1 MANEESYQLMYTG
14 EQVDDALGKII
25 SGEISQS
32 VKDAADSAL
41 ASESWAVGGTGTR
54 AGEDTDNA
62 EYYSKNSSSMLTY
75 AGIMAGVA
83 NMWAEGGWGS
93 DEFSYG
99 PINPNGSQIINT
111 AETLING
118 AEYQIEVQLP
128 GYIRKYN
135 YVYTDVLTIPGVLS
149 MRQISGA
156 VRISNLSSGTIS
168 GTVKRLSSSL
178 PDGSYDAKYW
188 AQQARQAQE
197 AVKNLGVS
205 AQTLA
210 AGSTATVE
218 KQTGSGGAITLAFGI
233 PAGQQGE
240 QGPQGPQGDTGATG
254 ATGPQGPKG
263 DPFVYSD
270 FTQEQLAALQGPQ
283 GETGP
288 QGPQG
293 ETGPQGPKG
302 DTGATGPQGE
312 TGPQGPKGDTGSAA
326 TIQVG
331 SVTTGAAGS
340 QAVVTNSGTSSAAVF
355 NFTIP
360 QGAKGDTGATGPQGE
375 QGIQGPQGPKGNTG
389 DTGPQGPKGDTG
401 ATGPQ
406 GPQGETGPQ
415 GPTGPSGKSAYQSA
429 QDGGFSGSESEFN
442 SDLAGLEGGPFLPLS
457 GGTLTGNLTGKYIT
471 GTWLQ
476 STAAAGLGSTAQKIA
491 VLDSSG
497 WVYYRSLS
505 ELLSDLGTL
514 PAPGVGTLGFR
525 QIYAGTAD
533 MTAGSSPLAT
543 GQIYLV
549 YE

>member
-302 DTGATGPQGE
+302 DTGATGPQGG

-401 ATGPQ
+401 ATGQQ

-415 GPTGPSGKSAYQSA
+415 GPTGPAGKSAYQSA

-442 SDLAGLEGGPFLPLS
+442 SDLAGLENGPFLPLS

-476 STAAAGLGSTAQKIA
+476 STAAAALGSTAQKIA